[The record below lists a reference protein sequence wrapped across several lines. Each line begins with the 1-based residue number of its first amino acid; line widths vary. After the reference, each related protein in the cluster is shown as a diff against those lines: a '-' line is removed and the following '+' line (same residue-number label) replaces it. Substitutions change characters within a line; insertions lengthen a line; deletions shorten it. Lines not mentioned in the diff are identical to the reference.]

1 VKRSGNSGSGERLS
15 RTELGAKRHEAGHLL
30 LGETELVTASLRKF
44 DVGDAIRKGSRGSH
58 APILAGEMRYLSVAH
73 EVPPITLGGMT
84 SRIARFDGFARARYL
99 RVAGQ
104 LAFGLWIIG
113 WLVFAVLIGIR
124 ASASLVSA
132 VAALI
137 CILFAVS
144 FGLQVASRRLAW
156 RELTRLVARDDLSA
170 TRSRGLPRVR

>member
-1 VKRSGNSGSGERLS
+1 
-15 RTELGAKRHEAGHLL
+15 
-30 LGETELVTASLRKF
+30 
-44 DVGDAIRKGSRGSH
+44 
-58 APILAGEMRYLSVAH
+58 
-73 EVPPITLGGMT
+73 MT

-104 LAFGLWIIG
+104 LTLGLWIIG

-170 TRSRGLPRVR
+170 TRSCGLPRVR

>member
-1 VKRSGNSGSGERLS
+1 M
-15 RTELGAKRHEAGHLL
+15 A
-30 LGETELVTASLRKF
+30 
-44 DVGDAIRKGSRGSH
+44 
-58 APILAGEMRYLSVAH
+58 
-73 EVPPITLGGMT
+73 

-104 LAFGLWIIG
+104 LTFGLWIIG

-132 VAALI
+132 AAALI

>member
-1 VKRSGNSGSGERLS
+1 
-15 RTELGAKRHEAGHLL
+15 
-30 LGETELVTASLRKF
+30 
-44 DVGDAIRKGSRGSH
+44 
-58 APILAGEMRYLSVAH
+58 
-73 EVPPITLGGMT
+73 MT

-99 RVAGQ
+99 RIAGHV
-104 LAFGLWIIG
+104 AFGLWIIG